1 MRPISG
7 RSEWSMAMV
16 DFEIVDLGDLY
27 FPNIPE

>member
-16 DFEIVDLGDLY
+16 DFEIVDFGDLY
-27 FPNIPE
+27 FPN